1 MSQQTI
7 QPTAEVAS
15 TTAIPSEKRSFPQM
29 ILLLPEE
36 AIERLATGWKTITT
50 PIERII
56 ASWRALPAEKRRFIA
71 LAGFSVYLAA
81 TTSVI
86 ATLIARLVQKK
97 TGDE

>member
-15 TTAIPSEKRSFPQM
+15 TTAIPSEKRSFPQV
-29 ILLLPEE
+29 IPLPE

>member
-29 ILLLPEE
+29 ILLPEE